1 MSGFHA
7 TRDER
12 SAAWFDAL
20 AQGRLLIRRCDRC
33 GHLGAP
39 DRFAC
44 SACLADDLDW
54 VPASGAGTL
63 LARIVDRTNG
73 SDVVLGLIEL
83 AEGPW
88 LLARITE
95 PAEVGTSLVATAL
108 PPADGRGEFIP
119 EFRAVT

>member
-73 SDVVLGLIEL
+73 FRRGPGLDRTRRGTVALG
-83 AEGPW
+83 
-88 LLARITE
+88 
-95 PAEVGTSLVATAL
+95 
-108 PPADGRGEFIP
+108 ADNRTCRGRNI
-119 EFRAVT
+119 AC